1 MNKKSI
7 AIISSVLIL
16 TLMGCSGSDS
26 EPANSA
32 SNEFSITKVNI
43 DGSDAKA
50 EADTAQTNSL
60 VEVSSTGISS
70 TSKNPDAIVKYN
82 DKEFSVLNDAE
93 KTLSDLGTYD
103 TSLSCLDDEY
113 KNYVFSS
120 NKIQL
125 DTTIIDGKEASTIL
139 YIYNPDIKTSK
150 DIGLG
155 STEKEVM
162 NAYGFP
168 DTKDERDSD
177 YSIEYHLPSFDL
189 IFDFDINKE
198 HVEMIRYKNTRNYE
212 RATF

>member
-103 TSLSCLDDEY
+103 T
-113 KNYVFSS
+113 
-120 NKIQL
+120 
-125 DTTIIDGKEASTIL
+125 
-139 YIYNPDIKTSK
+139 
-150 DIGLG
+150 
-155 STEKEVM
+155 
-162 NAYGFP
+162 
-168 DTKDERDSD
+168 
-177 YSIEYHLPSFDL
+177 
-189 IFDFDINKE
+189 
-198 HVEMIRYKNTRNYE
+198 
-212 RATF
+212 